1 MGNAYRSVLA
11 GGGAGTPI
19 TPSNLSPANMEQGET
34 YTPTANGKAVESV
47 TDIIPSNS
55 NPPALSADNIYKPG
69 ESGYAIGSYSN
80 ISPSSSGTYFSSG
93 MKKMS
98 SSGYAY
104 SSQAKRIKRG
114 TATLSNSNPT
124 TISCGFKPSAVL
136 VQIKTGNAYMFIA
149 TDTGGIESGYSWR
162 GNVSGAGTSGW
173 GHYVIPNTLSN
184 CIREITNDGFIVGS
198 INSNYGTSC
207 SYLAVE

>member
-47 TDIIPSNS
+47 TDIMPSNS
-55 NPPALSADNIYKPG
+55 NPPALSAGNIYMPG
-69 ESGYAIGSYSN
+69 SSGYAIGSYSN

-104 SSQAKRIKRG
+104 SSKPSSGIRLRQFKARFTASRGYAFMYFDTSGKSTVSVGTLQSQASASLKFYNS
-114 TATLSNSNPT
+114 SNVLIGT
-124 TISCGFKPSAVL
+124 TISVTSNGSYTIPDGSSYCEFAVS
-136 VQIKTGNAYMFIA
+136 T
-149 TDTGGIESGYSWR
+149 
-162 GNVSGAGTSGW
+162 GTSGSNSY
-173 GHYVIPNTLSN
+173 GLS
-184 CIREITNDGFIVGS
+184 D
-198 INSNYGTSC
+198 INIS
-207 SYLAVE
+207 

>member
-80 ISPSSSGTYFSSG
+80 ITPTTSGTYFSSG

-104 SSQAKRIKRG
+104 SSKPSSLNNYTITLRTSVGNVDSVTHNAFITLPNSDGSIQSIKYNSR
-114 TATLSNSNPT
+114 SNSNLKVYINGT
-124 TISCGFKPSAVL
+124 VRSLNDVVDVSASSAVTL
-136 VQIKTGNAYMFIA
+136 RIQISSTNAKEANATFI
-149 TDTGGIESGYSWR
+149 
-162 GNVSGAGTSGW
+162 
-173 GHYVIPNTLSN
+173 
-184 CIREITNDGFIVGS
+184 
-198 INSNYGTSC
+198 INPT
-207 SYLAVE
+207 

>member
-19 TPSNLSPANMEQGET
+19 TPSNISPANMEQGET

-55 NPPALSADNIYKPG
+55 NPPALSAGNIYMPG
-69 ESGYAIGSYSN
+69 YSGYAIGSYTN
-80 ISPSSSGTYFSSG
+80 VTPTTSGAYFSSG

-104 SSQAKRIKRG
+104 SSQPAIALGVAPNHYRSSGGLQGTMPFSAKFGAGGASVMVG
-114 TATLSNSNPT
+114 TKGYNTLTTNRPGYTYINGISSSGNIVSLLSPGSQKSVNVTNYDYAWVLFSNDGSLVTHTLTLS
-124 TISCGFKPSAVL
+124 
-136 VQIKTGNAYMFIA
+136 
-149 TDTGGIESGYSWR
+149 
-162 GNVSGAGTSGW
+162 
-173 GHYVIPNTLSN
+173 
-184 CIREITNDGFIVGS
+184 
-198 INSNYGTSC
+198 
-207 SYLAVE
+207 